1 MPSDP
6 ISYTL
11 VAPNAGYRLDM
22 STQELRSN
30 LQSQNDEVKLETLR
44 AIIVSTLNGEPHA
57 SLLMPIIQYV
67 LPSKDKNIKKM
78 LQFYWE
84 VCPKFD
90 AEGKL
95 KPVSYTHLTLPTICS
110 V

>member
-57 SLLMPIIQYV
+57 SLLMPIFNTCF
-67 LPSKDKNIKKM
+67 LAK
-78 LQFYWE
+78 
-84 VCPKFD
+84 
-90 AEGKL
+90 
-95 KPVSYTHLTLPTICS
+95 TRT
-110 V
+110 

>member
-67 LPSKDKNIKKM
+67 LPSKDKNIKRCCS
-78 LQFYWE
+78 FT
-84 VCPKFD
+84 
-90 AEGKL
+90 GKCAPSL
-95 KPVSYTHLTLPTICS
+95 MQKAN
-110 V
+110 